1 MGLYTEPGTGV
12 PLSILITNLLPT
24 FEAVRSFEYGSDE
37 PTIRPAGL
45 KWQSTNGTKLAAAGV
60 PGTVTAAELRWT
72 GSAWEYFAPLGHG
85 PMLAADGSVT
95 VTGNIAMGNKKHTG
109 LAAGTAAGDS
119 VRYEQV
125 DLRSG
130 ANAWTGDHDAGGK
143 RLKNLPAPEHED
155 DAARLQDVEVLPFT
169 GRFFYN
175 TNRDVMGYGTDK
187 TVKQQLEAD
196 QAAGHTKFGFVP
208 RTLTVRISG
217 KFRKQSDNSIAVS
230 GDPNFDVEFTVK
242 RWDAQTAGGDAGT
255 PTSSIYQIYD
265 SVNDVYAV
273 IVWRYV
279 AGEEGFT
286 LRFRS
291 GSDSGDWLR
300 LRKAGDVS
308 QDGAIHVMASA

>member
-1 MGLYTEPGTGV
+1 MGLYTEPGVAV
-12 PLSILITNLLPT
+12 PLSTLITGLLPI

-45 KWQSTNGTKLAAAGV
+45 KWQCTNGTKLTTAGV
-60 PGTVTAAELRWT
+60 PGTVTAAELRWNGT
-72 GSAWEYFAPLGHG
+72 AWEYFAPLGHG

-95 VTGNIAMGNKKHTG
+95 VTGNIAMGDKKLTG

-130 ANAWTGDHDAGGK
+130 VNAWTGDHDAGGK
-143 RLKNLPAPEHED
+143 RLKNLPTPEHED

-196 QAAGHTKFGFVP
+196 QANGHTKFGFVP
-208 RTLTVRISG
+208 REITIRVAG
-217 KFRKQSDNSIAVS
+217 KFRKQSDNSIHVT
-230 GDPNFDVEFTVK
+230 GDPTFNVEFTLT

-255 PTSSIYQIYD
+255 PTSAIYQIHD
-265 SVNDVYAV
+265 SVADVYV
-273 IVWRYV
+273 VVVWRYV

-286 LRFRS
+286 LRFR
-291 GSDSGDWLR
+291 GGADSGDWLR
-300 LRKAGDVS
+300 LRNAGNVS
-308 QDGAIHVMASA
+308 VDGAIHVMAVA